1 MKLTCPAT
9 EIPQP
14 PRFAVQRLVGDQ
26 WRTLRFD
33 DLDREHPHYDQ
44 ELIYQSR
51 YVAEHIA
58 KAYPNEIV
66 RVHEIGGAA

>member
-1 MKLTCPAT
+1 MTRIPGT

-26 WRTLRFD
+26 WRTMRFD
-33 DLDREHPHYDQ
+33 DLDPEHPHYDQ

-66 RVHEIGGAA
+66 RVHEIGGAT